1 VTSVVRR
8 GVWGTGAT
16 RVKDGGASG
25 QWVCCVVQAY
35 WVTV

>member
-1 VTSVVRR
+1 VWCDVVCE
-8 GVWGTGAT
+8 GTGAA

-25 QWVCCVVQAY
+25 QWVCCVVQAH